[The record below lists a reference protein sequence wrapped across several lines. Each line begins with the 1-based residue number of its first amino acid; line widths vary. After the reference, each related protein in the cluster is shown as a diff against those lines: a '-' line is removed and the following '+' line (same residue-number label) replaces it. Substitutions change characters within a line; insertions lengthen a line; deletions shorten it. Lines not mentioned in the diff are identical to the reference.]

1 MSNAPVLIVY
11 KLNLNVL
18 IWATSQR
25 DRNKLFKR
33 APLHSTCD
41 SDNTIDCV
49 IFQSCVMPVHV
60 YYLTLILLF
69 MVGYFV

>member
-25 DRNKLFKR
+25 GMNKLFKH
-33 APLHSTCD
+33 APFHSTCD
-41 SDNTIDCV
+41 SDITIDCV
-49 IFQSCVMPVHV
+49 IFQSCVMPVRVCCFDTESIV
-60 YYLTLILLF
+60 Y
-69 MVGYFV
+69 G